1 MSEEDVA
8 LVLDE
13 AKEAMEKSIRSFR
26 IDLQKVRTGR
36 ANPAILDGVQVD
48 YYGTPTPLN
57 QLANLSAPDPRLI
70 VISPYDKGALGEIER
85 AILKADL
92 GLTPTNDGKLVRI
105 PIPALTEERRQQ
117 LVKQIKKSAE
127 HHKVGVREARRG
139 GGLAAQ
145 GSRVGRIGAR
155 GRAPPSREGDPGPH
169 RQQDQEARRD
179 DGEEGR
185 GDPTGL
191 THGGGQHPSGGDS
204 APHRRHHGR

>member
-13 AKEAMEKSIRSFR
+13 AKEAMEKAIRSFR

-70 VISPYDKGALGEIER
+70 VISPYDKGALAEIER

-105 PIPALTEERRQQ
+105 PIPPLTEERRRE

-127 HHKVGVREARRG
+127 HHKIGVREARRG
-139 GGLAAQ
+139 AVSLLKDLE
-145 GSRVGRIGAR
+145 SDGAVPADER
-155 GRAPPSREGDPGPH
+155 RRTEKTI
-169 RQQDQEARRD
+169 QDLTDSNVKKLDEMTEQK
-179 DGEEGR
+179 EEEI
-185 GDPTGL
+185 L
-191 THGGGQHPSGGDS
+191 QV
-204 APHRRHHGR
+204 

>member
-13 AKEAMEKSIRSFR
+13 AKEAMEKSIRSLR

-36 ANPAILDGVQVD
+36 ANPTILDGVQVD

-70 VISPYDKGALGEIER
+70 VISPYDKGALAEIER

-105 PIPALTEERRQQ
+105 PIPSLTEERRKE

-127 HHKVGVREARRG
+127 HHKIGVREARR
-139 GGLAAQ
+139 AAVSLLKDLESD
-145 GSRVGRIGAR
+145 GSVPADERR
-155 GRAPPSREGDPGPH
+155 RAEKTV
-169 RQQDQEARRD
+169 QNLTD
-179 DGEEGR
+179 DNVKRLDKMTEQKEEEI
-185 GDPTGL
+185 L
-191 THGGGQHPSGGDS
+191 QV
-204 APHRRHHGR
+204 

>member
-1 MSEEDVA
+1 MSDEDVA

-57 QLANLSAPDPRLI
+57 QLASLSAPDPRLI

-127 HHKVGVREARRG
+127 HHKVGVREARR
-139 GGLAAQ
+139 AAV
-145 GSRVGRIGAR
+145 SLLKELESDGAVPADER
-155 GRAPPSREGDPGPH
+155 RRTEKTI
-169 RQQDQEARRD
+169 QDLTDSKVKKLDEMTEQK
-179 DGEEGR
+179 EEEI
-185 GDPTGL
+185 L
-191 THGGGQHPSGGDS
+191 QV
-204 APHRRHHGR
+204 

>member
-26 IDLQKVRTGR
+26 IDLQRVRTGR

-92 GLTPTNDGKLVRI
+92 GLTPANDGKLVRI
-105 PIPALTEERRQQ
+105 PIPSLTEERRKE
-117 LVKQIKKSAE
+117 LVKQTRKSAE
-127 HHKVGVREARRG
+127 HHKIGVREARR
-139 GGLAAQ
+139 AAVSLLKELELD
-145 GSRVGRIGAR
+145 GSVPEDERRRTEKVI
-155 GRAPPSREGDPGPH
+155 
-169 RQQDQEARRD
+169 QDLTDRNIKKLDEMTEQK
-179 DGEEGR
+179 EEEI
-185 GDPTGL
+185 L
-191 THGGGQHPSGGDS
+191 QV
-204 APHRRHHGR
+204 